1 MHAPMSAIEFEHMYE
16 AMALWDD
23 FMASSIAGYVSAAP
37 KPRAGPFGATSLGTE
52 RMVVL
57 VGSSHVRGRV
67 GIPDRFA
74 KRTSLP
80 TFTMVP
86 EAWTGG
92 ARPSGS
98 ERPGPS
104 EADWVLYTR
113 PQPKEGLSLVSA
125 RRLSR
130 DALFI

>member
-1 MHAPMSAIEFEHMYE
+1 
-16 AMALWDD
+16 MALWDD

-37 KPRAGPFGATSLGTE
+37 RPGAGPFGRPSVGTE

-67 GIPDRFA
+67 GIPERFE
-74 KRTSLP
+74 KRANLP

-86 EAWTGG
+86 
-92 ARPSGS
+92 ARWNQLGKPRG
-98 ERPGPS
+98 PALVPPS

-113 PQPKEGLSLVSA
+113 PQPPQRDLSLTVN
-125 RRLSR
+125 RRLAGA
-130 DALFI
+130 ALTV